1 MEVTDATSAN
11 LSNYEVL
18 QLLHNLKDNDN
29 RKQFGSLATIKYK
42 VVYRFWYNLLMLI
55 FKFFSF
61 FVQTVKYLESSPCS
75 SQSDEIISTFLKAVS
90 NFNLTKAEKLMLL
103 NLRPSTEV
111 EIQLVSYTLGPIFY
125 PKI

>member
-42 VVYRFWYNLLMLI
+42 
-55 FKFFSF
+55 
-61 FVQTVKYLESSPCS
+61 TVKYLESSPCS

-111 EIQLVSYTLGPIFY
+111 EIQLIVTESEERLTEEQIQQLLQVISETLPE
-125 PKI
+125 PVESE